1 MHDGACLAYNTN
13 SLGKPGD
20 TANLHELG
28 EIIDA
33 ISIKV
38 WRFIAR
44 KQYALHACGNTP
56 RRPVSRQLFENKQ
69 FIVMSKM
76 QRGVHG

>member
-1 MHDGACLAYNTN
+1 
-13 SLGKPGD
+13 
-20 TANLHELG
+20 LHELG

-33 ISIKV
+33 ISIKI

-44 KQYALHACGNTP
+44 KQYATHACGITP
-56 RRPVSRQLFENKQ
+56 RRPVSQQLFENKQ